1 MFSTTTR
8 PTLLRRRHVE
18 AESGLSRSTLYL
30 RISQGLWTT
39 PVHIGPRAVGWPAQ
53 EVAAL
58 NTARIAGQSDEEL
71 RELVTRLHAARA
83 VNTSSGHQDESLAHG

>member
-39 PVHIGPRAVGWPAQ
+39 PVRIGPRAVG
-53 EVAAL
+53 
-58 NTARIAGQSDEEL
+58 
-71 RELVTRLHAARA
+71 
-83 VNTSSGHQDESLAHG
+83 

>member
-1 MFSTTTR
+1 M
-8 PTLLRRRHVE
+8 
-18 AESGLSRSTLYL
+18 
-30 RISQGLWTT
+30 
-39 PVHIGPRAVGWPAQ
+39 GWPAQ

-83 VNTSSGHQDESLAHG
+83 VPTSSGHQDESLAWYRQDEKGPRGKVKRDP